1 VNGTLT
7 VCSPI
12 ASTTLWFNNYD
23 CRCKSHIVGI
33 LVSGV
38 LHLTRPWKLPGSK
51 RIYRGA
57 GWTLVGAAVAI
68 SASAVRAASDVDL
81 ERPSTLI
88 SAGPYAI
95 SRNPMYVG
103 WTLLYLG
110 SALVTRSAWMIASV
124 PVVAGFT
131 HREVLREEHTLEGAF
146 EEEYARYKR
155 LVRRYL

>member
-1 VNGTLT
+1 MEIAWEQADLQRCRLDLCGSCSCDLSIGT
-7 VCSPI
+7 
-12 ASTTLWFNNYD
+12 
-23 CRCKSHIVGI
+23 
-33 LVSGV
+33 
-38 LHLTRPWKLPGSK
+38 
-51 RIYRGA
+51 
-57 GWTLVGAAVAI
+57 
-68 SASAVRAASDVDL
+68 VRAASDVDL

-124 PVVAGFT
+124 PVVAGVT